1 MVKELGV
8 WGVGALGT
16 RGLAVKLK
24 QGSVLCDS
32 HSLNLRVECAVE

>member
-24 QGSVLCDS
+24 QGREYSVT
-32 HSLNLRVECAVE
+32 VAA